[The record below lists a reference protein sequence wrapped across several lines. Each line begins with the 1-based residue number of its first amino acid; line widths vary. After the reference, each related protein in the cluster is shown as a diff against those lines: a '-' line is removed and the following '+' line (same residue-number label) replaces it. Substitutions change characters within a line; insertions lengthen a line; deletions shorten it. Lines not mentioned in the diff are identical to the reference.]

1 MEVGVAL
8 VVVSINPLH
17 CFLCTSI
24 SIHIYTCTLIYF
36 SFTADYIDI
45 MESLT
50 FDGSVTSDRQCV
62 NITILDDD
70 ENESPSIF
78 SSSLEIFQVRLNI
91 SELNDAVQLGIQT
104 AFVSIEDDD
113 CKFQQ
118 KQLQVPI
125 FCLKC

>member
-1 MEVGVAL
+1 MHGASVLTPHQTLTVFATLGLLETLFHSA
-8 VVVSINPLH
+8 VV
-17 CFLCTSI
+17 TQ
-24 SIHIYTCTLIYF
+24 LIC
-36 SFTADYIDI
+36 SGNV
-45 MESLT
+45 MGSLT

-78 SSSLEIFQVRLNI
+78 GSSLEIFQVRLNI

>member
-1 MEVGVAL
+1 
-8 VVVSINPLH
+8 
-17 CFLCTSI
+17 
-24 SIHIYTCTLIYF
+24 
-36 SFTADYIDI
+36 

-70 ENESPSIF
+70 ENESPSRF
-78 SSSLEIFQVRLNI
+78 GSSLEIFQVRLNI

-118 KQLQVPI
+118 KQLQIPI
-125 FCLKC
+125 FLSKILADYSRTILHLSHLIMLHNPSRPS

>member
-1 MEVGVAL
+1 MAL
-8 VVVSINPLH
+8 VVVSINPLR

-50 FDGSVTSDRQCV
+50 FDGSVTSDQQCV

-78 SSSLEIFQVRLNI
+78 GSSLEIFQVRLNI

-118 KQLQVPI
+118 KQVQVPI
-125 FCLKC
+125 FFCLKY